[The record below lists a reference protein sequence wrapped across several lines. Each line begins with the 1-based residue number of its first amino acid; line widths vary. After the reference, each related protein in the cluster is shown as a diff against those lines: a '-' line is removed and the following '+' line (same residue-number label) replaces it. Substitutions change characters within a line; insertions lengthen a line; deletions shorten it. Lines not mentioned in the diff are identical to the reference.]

1 MLTFDRMK
9 IISNINNISNINH
22 DEFITHFKGDELL
35 YYKYKQNAPFLL
47 LIQADYKKS
56 ELVIEFTGK
65 ILQDYYKELINRNN
79 ISQCL
84 NRINDL
90 GICHLDVESIIRFSR
105 IGKCDITKD
114 VSCNQYHEVLS
125 HIRQHLTNHKKWNCK
140 DYTGGIVIENTVST
154 ARHKKRLTI
163 YGKGKELAKATNAD
177 FLQSLSNPQDIQDY
191 FKDKIRFELNINTES
206 QIRKLLNI
214 STNDMNSVLN
224 STSNPILT
232 VFDEAI
238 KEISAPSYSKNL
250 NDYKNELLLKE
261 CDFDLAKVE
270 AKIRT
275 LISKNTSIQRIM
287 EPYKKLY
294 QRMFNNTPNEII
306 NLRSLVE

>member
-1 MLTFDRMK
+1 M
-9 IISNINNISNINH
+9 
-22 DEFITHFKGDELL
+22 
-35 YYKYKQNAPFLL
+35 
-47 LIQADYKKS
+47 
-56 ELVIEFTGK
+56 
-65 ILQDYYKELINRNN
+65 
-79 ISQCL
+79 
-84 NRINDL
+84 
-90 GICHLDVESIIRFSR
+90 
-105 IGKCDITKD
+105 
-114 VSCNQYHEVLS
+114 
-125 HIRQHLTNHKKWNCK
+125 TNHKKWNCK

-191 FKDKIRFELNINTES
+191 FKDKIRFELNINAES

-250 NDYKNELLLKE
+250 NDYKNKLLLKE

-287 EPYKKLY
+287 EPYKQLY
-294 QRMFNNTPNEII
+294 QRMFNDTPNEII